1 MVEPHAANTVA
12 AADADVPSEHAAAPP
27 CTPGEPFLLF
37 AYRVL
42 SRELETLAALR
53 PAAGKTPGPDDI
65 HQLRVA
71 ARRLRVALRLFRR
84 MLPSRAVARLRAE
97 LKWFA
102 RALGDVR
109 DLDVYANNLHAYAAR
124 VPAGQHEAL
133 DQYEMHLH
141 GERAAARGR
150 LAALFA
156 EPRTAAL
163 FDTASTFLAH
173 GPSAGA
179 LRRWRSLSTR
189 DGIRASVRKSLRR
202 VRKRGSALT
211 STSRPSAF
219 HEVRIR
225 AKRLRYELEF
235 FAEVY
240 PALTPFAKATKALQE
255 TLGEHQ
261 DAATASE
268 RLRRYGHGLGDRT
281 RLPPALD
288 ALRRAQ
294 LAHARD
300 IRRSFGTVWRRFA
313 ADVADVLLAVR

>member
-1 MVEPHAANTVA
+1 MVEPHAVNTIA
-12 AADADVPSEHAAAPP
+12 AADADVPSERGAAPP
-27 CTPGEPFLLF
+27 CVPSEPFLLF
-37 AYRVL
+37 AHRVL
-42 SRELETLAALR
+42 RRELDALASLR
-53 PAAGKTPGPDDI
+53 PTDGAPPSPDDI

-84 MLPSRAVARLRAE
+84 MLPSQAVTRLRAE

-109 DLDVYANNLHAYAAR
+109 DLDVYADNFHAYAAR
-124 VPAGQHEAL
+124 VPAEQHRAL
-133 DQYEMHLH
+133 DEYEVHLRR
-141 GERAAARGR
+141 ERAAARGR

-156 EPRTAAL
+156 EPRAAAI
-163 FDTASTFLAH
+163 FDAATTFLAH

-202 VRKRGSALT
+202 VRKRGGALT
-211 STSRPSAF
+211 PTSRPSAF

-240 PALTPFAKATKALQE
+240 PELTPFAKATKALQE

-268 RLRRYGHGLGDRT
+268 RLRRYGQGLGQRT

-300 IRRSFGTVWRRFA
+300 IRRSFGTVWQRFMA
-313 ADVADVLLAVR
+313 GVADVSRAIR

>member
-1 MVEPHAANTVA
+1 MAKPHASISSAAGASFERA
-12 AADADVPSEHAAAPP
+12 AARPWAPR
-27 CTPGEPFLLF
+27 EPFVSF
-37 AYRVL
+37 AHHVL
-42 SRELETLAALR
+42 RHELDALAELR
-53 PAAGKTPGPDDI
+53 PAAGVAPSPDDV
-65 HQLRVA
+65 HRLRVA
-71 ARRLRVALRLFRR
+71 ARRSRVALRSFRR
-84 MLPSRAVARLRAE
+84 MLPSRAVAELRAE

-109 DLDVYANNLHAYAAR
+109 DLDVYADNLHQYAAR
-124 VPAGQHEAL
+124 AALEQDEAFR
-133 DQYEMHLH
+133 DYEEHLRI
-141 GERAAARGR
+141 ERAAARSRIAGL
-150 LAALFA
+150 LAL
-156 EPRTAAL
+156 PRSAAL
-163 FDTASTFLAH
+163 FDASATFLAK

-211 STSRPSAF
+211 PSSRPSAF

-235 FAEVY
+235 FSEVY

-300 IRRSFGTVWRRFA
+300 IRRSFGTVWQRFA
-313 ADVADVLLAVR
+313 ADVADVLLAIR